1 MITVT
6 YSIIANVSKGGIN
19 MSRTP
24 TELTIT
30 LKVDTTELDEALKKA
45 ERLNQ
50 LLNNTKSKDD
60 EVIEAFK
67 SKVAE
72 IINGIT
78 IQE

>member
-1 MITVT
+1 
-6 YSIIANVSKGGIN
+6 